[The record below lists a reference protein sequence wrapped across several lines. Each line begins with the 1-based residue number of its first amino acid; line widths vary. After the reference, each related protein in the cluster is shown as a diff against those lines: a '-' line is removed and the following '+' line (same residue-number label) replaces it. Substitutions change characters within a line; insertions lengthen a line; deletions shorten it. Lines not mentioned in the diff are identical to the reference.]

1 MKQLRSPNDLA
12 DLLAEGLPSGRGFRM
27 TEEQLQAATA
37 PVTPSVVI
45 AGAGSGKTT
54 VMAARVL
61 WLVGS
66 GRLNAGAVLGLTF
79 TNKAAGELAERVRTL
94 LELLGP
100 AADGDGTG
108 LPTVAT
114 YHSYAAR
121 LLRDHG
127 IRLGIEPHARLLTDA
142 GRYQLAER
150 VLRRARGPFE
160 YLSTHLPTTTTYLLA
175 LDAELNEH
183 LVEPADAMTA
193 CGDLIARIDG
203 LAKTTA
209 KIRDLR
215 TVTARRLELLQLV
228 GELRRAKEA
237 RDLVDFG
244 DQMAAAARLARDHPD
259 VARAESA
266 QYEVVLLD
274 EYQDTSVTQK
284 ELMRGLFGGGHPV
297 TAVGD
302 PCQAIYGWRG
312 ASVRNLGRFQQEF
325 PTSDGRPALRFDLTQ
340 NNRSGGRL
348 LDLANEMSSQLRT
361 RHDVLKLAPRP
372 DAADQGDISCA
383 LLESYADE
391 VDWVTKQVSRE
402 IASGANPRDIA
413 VLVRRRSEFAAYF
426 DSFTAAGIPVEV
438 VGLGGLLSLPEV
450 AEVVATLRVID
461 EPTANADLVRLLSG
475 PRWRVGPRDLVL
487 LGRRAAALAR
497 SVRDHE
503 HDSDPASVGESDPLA
518 DAVAGVDPVDVVALS
533 EALAD
538 PGNGPYSAAAIQR
551 YAALAQELQQLR
563 RHAGEPLLDLVH
575 RVVATLGLDV
585 EMSATPRALTTQR
598 PAGLA
603 AFTDVVAQF
612 ADIDNRTGIR
622 PFLAYLDAAVEQ
634 EHGLDTTAPS
644 DSDTVKVMTVH
655 KAKGLEWDVV
665 VLPALADRVFPDPK
679 GRASWLTQA
688 QVLPFALR
696 GDAEDFPAEPDLN
709 NKGIEAFAA
718 QMKQMS
724 GIEEDRLGYVAVT
737 RPKRRLI
744 ASAHWWG
751 PDQVKPRGPSAFLAL
766 IREHLNARGLAP
778 DVWAQPPGDGAN
790 NPAREAVQ
798 RTAQWP
804 PPADPAGESARRA
817 GADLVRAALRG
828 EIPEAGLELASD
840 LAERVAGWDAD
851 LEVLVAE
858 AVAAHAPVREVVLP
872 RSLSASRLVTL
883 AADPQ
888 SLAKQLYRPLPR
900 RPAPAARRG
909 TRFHAWVE
917 SLFGEQPL
925 LDVDDVGGS
934 ADDALSDDE
943 MAALQQAFLSGPFG
957 ERRPHG
963 VEVPFRW
970 LLGNHVIAGRI
981 DAVYA
986 ESGDETAS
994 APRSAGNEADGRV
1007 KWLVVDYKTG
1017 RSSADPLQLAIYRA
1031 AWAELAGVPL
1041 QEVGA
1046 AFYYVASGEVVHP
1059 ADLPDPAQ
1067 LRDLLTAQPL
1077 PRVRTGS

>member
-1 MKQLRSPNDLA
+1 
-12 DLLAEGLPSGRGFRM
+12 M
-27 TEEQLQAATA
+27 TDEQLQAATA
-37 PVTPSVVI
+37 PPTPSVVI

-66 GRLNAGAVLGLTF
+66 GQAEADSVLGLTF
-79 TNKAAGELAERVRTL
+79 TNKAAGELAERVRL
-94 LELLGP
+94 LLDLLGP
-100 AADGDGTG
+100 PAGADDSG

-142 GRYQLAER
+142 GRYQLAEQ

-160 YLSTHLPTTTTYLLA
+160 CLSTHLPTTTTYLLA

-183 LVEPADAMTA
+183 LVDPGTA
-193 CGDLIARIDG
+193 VAACDDLIARIDG
-203 LAKTTA
+203 VAKSTA
-209 KIRDLR
+209 KIRELR
-215 TVTARRLELLQLV
+215 AATARRRELLGLV
-228 GELRRAKEA
+228 TDLRRAKQS

-244 DQMAAAARLARDHPD
+244 DQMAAAAKLARDHPD

-266 QYEVVLLD
+266 QYRVVLLD

-312 ASVRNLGRFQQEF
+312 ASVRNLGRFQEEF
-325 PTSDGRPALRFDLTQ
+325 PDVDGRPARRFNLTQ

-348 LDLANEMSSQLRT
+348 LDLANEMSQQLRS
-361 RHDVLKLAPRP
+361 RHDVLELAPRREV
-372 DAADQGDISCA
+372 ADQGDIRCA
-383 LLESYADE
+383 LLNSYADE
-391 VDWVTKQVSRE
+391 VAWVTEQVVQE
-402 IASGANPRDIA
+402 IAAGTNPRDIA

-426 DSFTAAGIPVEV
+426 DAFSAAGVPVEV

-487 LGRRAAALAR
+487 LGRRAAQLAR
-497 SVRDHE
+497 PVD
-503 HDSDPASVGESDPLA
+503 VGESGDAAEVGERDPESGATPDPDPLA

-538 PGNGPYSAAAIQR
+538 PGRGPYSEAAMQR
-551 YAALAQELQQLR
+551 FAALSEELRGLR
-563 RHAGEPLLDLVH
+563 RHASEPLLDLVH
-575 RVVATLGLDV
+575 RVVAALGLDV
-585 EMSATPRALTTQR
+585 EMSATPQAVSTQR
-598 PAGLA
+598 SAGLA
-603 AFTDVVAQF
+603 AFTDVVSQF

-622 PFLAYLDAAVEQ
+622 PFLAYLDAAVDQ

-644 DSDTVKVMTVH
+644 ESDTVKVMTVH

-696 GDAEDFPAEPDLN
+696 GDSDDFPAEPGLN
-709 NKGIEAFAA
+709 NKEIEAFGAE
-718 QMKQMS
+718 MKQLS
-724 GIEEDRLGYVAVT
+724 RVEEDRLGYVAVT

-751 PDQVKPRGPSAFLAL
+751 PDQVKHRGPSAFLTM
-766 IREHLNARGLAP
+766 IREHLRTRGIEP
-778 DVWAQPPGDGAN
+778 DTWADPPQDDAV
-790 NPAREAVQ
+790 NPSREQAQ
-798 RTAQWP
+798 KTAQWP
-804 PPADPAGESARRA
+804 PPADPAAEAARRA
-817 GADLVRAALRG
+817 GAELVRSAQRG
-828 EIPEAGLELASD
+828 EIAKADVLSTELAQ
-840 LAERVAGWDAD
+840 RVAGWDAD
-851 LEVLVAE
+851 LDVLVAE
-858 AVAAHAPVREVVLP
+858 AMAAHEPVREVVLP
-872 RSLSASRLVTL
+872 RSLSASRLVAV

-888 SLAKQLYRPLPR
+888 ALARQLYRPMPR

-925 LDVDDVGGS
+925 LDFDDVGGA
-934 ADDALSDDE
+934 ADEYLSDTE
-943 MAALQQAFLSGPFG
+943 MAALQQSFLAGPFG

-963 VEVPFRW
+963 IEIPFRW
-970 LLGNHVIAGRI
+970 MLGDHVIAGRI

-986 ESGDETAS
+986 E
-994 APRSAGNEADGRV
+994 PSAGHEVPRGASTPDGV
-1007 KWLVVDYKTG
+1007 KWLVVDFKTG
-1017 RSSADPLQLAIYRA
+1017 RSTADPLQLAIYRA
-1031 AWAELAGVPL
+1031 AWAEIAGVPL
-1041 QEVGA
+1041 GAVDA
-1046 AFYYVASGEVVHP
+1046 AFYYVASGDVVHP
-1059 ADLPDPAQ
+1059 PELPGPDRLRELLADQLAQ
-1067 LRDLLTAQPL
+1067 SPS
-1077 PRVRTGS
+1077 VE